1 MEDAILRYQKNRRLE
16 SERWEVF
23 LKFLSYGGVD
33 IGPKMFA
40 GVDERTLK
48 EMDSEQIMIARGQ
61 ASIAKERE
69 HLGIDFNAV
78 VKGYL

>member
-1 MEDAILRYQKNRRLE
+1 M
-16 SERWEVF
+16 F

-40 GVDERTLK
+40 CVDERTLK